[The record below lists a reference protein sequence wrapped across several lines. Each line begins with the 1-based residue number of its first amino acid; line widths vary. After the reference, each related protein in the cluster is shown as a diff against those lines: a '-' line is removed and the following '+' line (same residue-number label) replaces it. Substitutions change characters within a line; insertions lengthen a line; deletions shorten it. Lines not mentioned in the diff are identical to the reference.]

1 VTELSE
7 KSRLSDHSP
16 AAMRRREAKSR
27 AHECFHTR
35 GNCLTMIAAILIPMI
50 MFMSLQGLYAM
61 VYIALPETALANA
74 DMIATVVMLIL
85 TLPLLGG
92 TMYIAQGLADGEERH
107 ARDVFHAYTSPSAYL
122 RAWIVTLLPL
132 CILALTALVDVLI
145 IDVTHAMCNIVSDS
159 EKWSIYIDLFL
170 SAGDVFIAITTLVGV
185 FFSGY
190 LFPIAWLAYTAPGM
204 SLSRVIRTSI
214 RAARGHLGDI
224 LIFHLSFLG
233 WLILSICTVGILLV
247 LFVLPYYL
255 LTAAF
260 YISALCRDAAD
271 REAKNGL

>member
-1 VTELSE
+1 MTELSE
-7 KSRLSDHSP
+7 TPRLSDLSP
-16 AAMRRREAKSR
+16 AAVRRREANAR

-35 GNCLTMIAAILIPMI
+35 GNSLTMIASILIPVI
-50 MFMSLQGLYAM
+50 MFMYLQGLYAM
-61 VYIALPETALANA
+61 VYIILPSDMVSYA
-74 DMIATVVMLIL
+74 DAIATAVMLIL

-107 ARDVFHAYTSPSAYL
+107 VCDVFHAYTSLPSYF
-122 RAWIVTLLPL
+122 RAWVAILLPL
-132 CILALTALVDVLI
+132 CVLALTALVNVLI
-145 IDVTHAMCNIVSDS
+145 VDVTHAMCNIVSDS
-159 EKWSIYIDLFL
+159 EKWSIYIDMFL
-170 SAGDVFIAITTLVGV
+170 SAGDVFIAITTLIGV
-185 FFSGY
+185 LLSGY
-190 LFPIAWLAYTAPGM
+190 LFPLAWLAYTTPGM
-204 SLSRVIRTSI
+204 SLSRAISTSI
-214 RAARGHLGDI
+214 RAARGHLGEI

-233 WLILSICTVGILLV
+233 WLVLSVCTVGILLV